1 MVPGGRARFRVAVS
15 PNITPDDNG
24 NPARLTPEFR
34 HVMHTGQDPDQPGR
48 LLQIMPWQLYQWKT
62 ERDLTAIYEYLRAIP
77 QVKP

>member
-1 MVPGGRARFRVAVS
+1 
-15 PNITPDDNG
+15 
-24 NPARLTPEFR
+24 
-34 HVMHTGQDPDQPGR
+34 MHTGQDPDQPGR